1 MALGA
6 GVVWSVGAVLSS
18 SADGADTF
26 QYLVW
31 RSIGIVV
38 VIEVV
43 GVVRRRPGQ
52 LVRAFTSGRA
62 MLAANV
68 MMVVA
73 SMGFVYAV
81 KTTTAANAAFLAST
95 TPVFGALAARVLLRE
110 KLDRTTIA
118 SIALAFVGLGV
129 MVAGDL
135 QAGNMAGNLAA
146 LAAAVGFALY
156 TVCVRSDPH
165 LDWQPVLPGYGALM
179 ILVCGAVVVA
189 QGHTLVPAAVDVA
202 YALVHGAVVITVG
215 TVLYN
220 VSSRQVPAAAMTVF
234 AQSEMVLVPV
244 WGIAFLGERPRATT
258 VVGGVIVLVAI
269 VGRALLDTRRT

>member
-31 RSIGIVV
+31 RSIGIVA
-38 VIEVV
+38 VIEVL

-110 KLDRTTIA
+110 RLDRITIA
-118 SIALAFVGLGV
+118 SIALAFAGLAV

-165 LDWQPVLPGYGALM
+165 LDWHPVLPGYGALM
-179 ILVCGAVVVA
+179 ILVCGAVVIA
-189 QGHTLVPAAVDVA
+189 QGHTLVPPAVDVT

-269 VGRALLDTRRT
+269 VGRAVLATRRA